1 MNYPSLAF
9 FIALTTGTAAAG
21 PLKILT
27 EEYPP
32 YNFKQQDAITGAS
45 TEQVEMILK
54 EAEIGYTIELLP
66 WARAYALAQSQPATC
81 VYTTGHSDERDAAFK
96 WVEPLLVD
104 RMIMVRKAGS
114 KAAPETINEAKGFV
128 VGTQRGD
135 FSEEFLKRNKF
146 PMVDVATDLDS
157 TFKKLMAGRIDM
169 MMTSEKTFETMKAE
183 GATVEAALMLD
194 GRIYSLACNPAV
206 ADETIARMQAIL
218 DRLIADGTQDR
229 IFVRYGLT
237 PNRR

>member
-1 MNYPSLAF
+1 MNYLSLAF

-21 PLKILT
+21 PLNILT

-32 YNFKQQDAITGAS
+32 YNFKKDGAVAGAS

-54 EAEIGYTIELLP
+54 EAGIGYTIDLLP
-66 WARAYALAQSQPATC
+66 WARAYALTQSQAATC

-114 KAAPETINEAKGFV
+114 KAAPANINEAKGFV

-146 PMVDVATDLDS
+146 PMVDVAADLDL

-169 MMTSEKTFETMKAE
+169 MMTSEKTFETMRAE
-183 GATVEAALMLD
+183 GASVEAALMLD
-194 GRIYSLACNPAV
+194 GRLYGLACNLAV
-206 ADETIARMQAIL
+206 ADETIAQMQSIL
-218 DRLIADGTQDR
+218 DRMIADGTQDR
-229 IFVRYGLT
+229 IFVSYGLT
-237 PNRR
+237 PNQR